1 MNSTPYLTLSAVGTA
16 IAFFTFFVL
25 AAVSNQLLSA
35 VGVFISLMIA
45 AGVGFVGMHRYY
57 SMFAADRST
66 DTPSYGTVFGAII
79 GVLFIG
85 AATTVAL
92 FTSSILV
99 TGLSSV
105 AVVSGSLLFVGAIS
119 AAAFSVDRT
128 HSQAPADSTSDS
140 SVAQSED
147 IEQFLRSDISQ
158 DELDALWETVTADN
172 EGNNATDTQSSQFQ
186 RDGPSS
192 AEQTLP
198 THTNS
203 NRTRWRDRSPNG
215 MTSHTPSS
223 INRSNQPNKGRSREQ
238 SFAWTHETAV
248 TMEMVGGFPEII
260 AKLER
265 DIIAPLTGNRDRTEI
280 FSIPLPNLLLYGP
293 PGTGKTHLARALSNE
308 LSYPT
313 ARLSGADITSEWM
326 NKSPQ
331 LIKQLFSEARSI
343 AETNGGAIIFVDELD
358 SVLPARDG
366 RMHEENRKVVNELL
380 SQLSETTDTNVL
392 FIGATNRFE
401 DLDSAAI
408 RNGRIDLKLEI
419 GTPNESGR
427 IEILSTLLADRP
439 SDLTQM
445 ELETIAT
452 ETAGAVAADI
462 EALVIDAARIA
473 AYETESDEITFAH
486 FDRALSERSN
496 ELL

>member
-1 MNSTPYLTLSAVGTA
+1 MNSTPYLTVSAAGTA
-16 IAFFTFFVL
+16 LALLTAFVL
-25 AAVSNQLLSA
+25 AAVSSQLLTV
-35 VGVFISLMIA
+35 VGVFITLLMA
-45 AGVGFVGMHRYY
+45 AGIGFVVMHRYY
-57 SMFAADRST
+57 SLFSSDHPT
-66 DTPSYGTVFGAII
+66 DTLPYGTVVGAAI
-79 GVLFIG
+79 GVLFTG
-85 AATTVAL
+85 AATVVL
-92 FTSSILV
+92 SSSSILV
-99 TGLSSV
+99 TDLSSV
-105 AVVSGSLLFVGAIS
+105 AIIGWSILFAGALF

-128 HSQAPADSTSDS
+128 HSRMTPADSTPDPSMMKPG
-140 SVAQSED
+140 D

-158 DELDALWETVTADN
+158 DELDTLWETVTADN
-172 EGNNATDTQSSQFQ
+172 EENSETDSQSHRGGSY
-186 RDGPSS
+186 SS
-192 AEQTLP
+192 KQTPP
-198 THTNS
+198 THINS
-203 NRTRWRDRSPNG
+203 NRTRWRDRSPNT
-215 MTSHTPSS
+215 MTSHTPPSTD
-223 INRSNQPNKGRSREQ
+223 RSTQPNTGRNREQ
-238 SFAWTHETAV
+238 TFAWTHETAV
-248 TMEMVGGFPEII
+248 TMEMVGGFSEII
-260 AKLER
+260 AKLDR
-265 DIIAPLTGNRDRTEI
+265 DIITPLTGDRDRTEK

-331 LIKQLFSEARSI
+331 LIKQLFSEARPI